1 MRSIVRLLDRLSDL
15 GARPEESHDER
26 LRHGTLI
33 FASMVITLISL
44 IWVVT
49 YFAYGYPMSAAIPAL
64 YQLITVVGLVVLART
79 RRFGVF
85 RTTQLVAF
93 LVLPALLQ
101 ASLGGFVASS
111 AMILWA
117 IFTPLAALALLG
129 AAALGGW
136 FAGVPRRAGGARAAR
151 PPPRPGPR
159 RRCPTGLRDHVLRAE
174 RHRG

>member
-15 GARPEESHDER
+15 GAGPEDSDDER

-44 IWVVT
+44 TWVAT
-49 YFAYGYPMSAAIPAL
+49 YFAYGYPTSAAIPAL

-85 RTTQLVAF
+85 RTTQLLAF

-117 IFTPLAALALLG
+117 MFTPLAALALQGLRRSVVWLVAFSPSWWCSG
-129 AAALGGW
+129 CSTLAS
-136 FAGVPRRAGGARAAR
+136 PRTRRRSRRAW
-151 PPPRPGPR
+151 
-159 RRCPTGLRDHVLRAE
+159 
-174 RHRG
+174 